1 MDYSDLSLYDYS
13 LPQGLIA
20 QKPSSPRD
28 NCRLLVYNRST
39 KQIIN
44 DRFYNLTK
52 YLPKDS
58 LLIMNNTKV
67 IPARIMAKRQTGGK
81 VELLVI
87 SELGPKI
94 MAMVSRQLPIKEELI
109 LNGGLKITVV
119 KPKDRFYEFSTSL
132 EAKELLAYF
141 EKYGQMPIPPYIKHP
156 DSLARLKTQYQTI
169 FARYSGSIA
178 APTASL
184 HFTQRLLKKLPQQQ
198 IKTAYVTL
206 HVGLGT
212 FLPLTKQNFTQRR
225 LHQEIYAVKPL
236 VWRKIMNH
244 YHQKKRIIAIG
255 TTVART
261 LESITRTL
269 ELSNETT
276 LFIKPPYRFKLV
288 NGLLTNF
295 HLPKSSLLLLVSS
308 FIRDRQETLALYRY
322 AVSQKYRFYSFGDAM
337 LIL

>member
-1 MDYSDLSLYDYS
+1 MDYSDLLLYDYF
-13 LPQGLIA
+13 LPQALIA
-20 QKPSSPRD
+20 QKPVSPRD
-28 NCRLLVYNRST
+28 SCRLLVYNRAT

-44 DRFYNLTK
+44 DRFYNLTN

-58 LLIMNNTKV
+58 LLVMNNTKV
-67 IPARIMAKRQTGGK
+67 IPARIMARRQTGGK
-81 VELLVI
+81 VELLVV
-87 SELGPKI
+87 SELGPKVT
-94 MAMVSRQLPIKEELI
+94 AMVSRQLQPKEKLI
-109 LNGGLKITVV
+109 LNGGLTMTVL
-119 KPKDRFYEFSTSL
+119 KPKDRFYELSSSL
-132 EAKELLAYF
+132 EANQLLEYF

-156 DSLARLKTQYQTI
+156 DSLDKLKTQYQTI
-169 FARYSGSIA
+169 FASYSGSVA

-184 HFTQRLLKKLPQQQ
+184 HFTQRLLVKLKKQ
-198 IKTAYVTL
+198 KVDTCFVTL

-225 LHQEIYAVKPL
+225 LHQEFYAVKPA

-244 YHQKKRIIAIG
+244 YRQKQRIIAVG

-269 ELSNETT
+269 ELSDETS

-295 HLPKSSLLLLVSS
+295 HLPKSSLLLLVSA
-308 FIRDRQETLALYRY
+308 FIKDRQETLALYRY
-322 AVSQKYRFYSFGDAM
+322 AISQKYRFYSFGDAM